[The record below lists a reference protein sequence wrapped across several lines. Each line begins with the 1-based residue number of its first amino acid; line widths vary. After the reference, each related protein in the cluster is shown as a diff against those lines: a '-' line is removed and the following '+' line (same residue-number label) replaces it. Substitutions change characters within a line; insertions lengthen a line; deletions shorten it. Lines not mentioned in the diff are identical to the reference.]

1 MASAVDPSVEEGL
14 VRSVMRLPDH
24 PKSTQNGYSVI
35 ELALVLAVTGG
46 LTAMATPFFLTYY
59 QAAQLRVGA
68 EEIAALINQGRQLA
82 IRQNTGTCV
91 HITSTA
97 VQYRLG
103 TTCDGGAWLGPGTD
117 ATGNVALPSGIT
129 LAATADPI
137 FNYLGGA
144 NRGGTI
150 TVTSAQTGHAVHVTV
165 AVSGRVSIGP

>member
-1 MASAVDPSVEEGL
+1 
-14 VRSVMRLPDH
+14 MRLPDK
-24 PKSTQNGYSVI
+24 PKCTQNGYSLI
-35 ELALVLAVTGG
+35 ELALVLAIAGG

-59 QAAQLRVGA
+59 QAAHLRVGA
-68 EEIAALINQGRQLA
+68 EEVAAFINQGRHLG

-103 TTCDGGAWLGPGTD
+103 TTCDGAAWVGAGTD
-117 ATGNVALPSGIT
+117 TAGNVALPSGVT

-150 TVTSAQTGHAVHVTV
+150 TVTNAQTGNTVHVTV